1 MRIKQLI
8 LLLLPAVFATT
19 LPAQTIIDLNSGS
32 VRAKDIDDYRY
43 EKGLNERQ
51 KKDSLAY
58 IDHLTRAFNA
68 LHADS
73 LDEAERRFFQALKTR
88 PDAPGNYIIRYHL
101 GQIEMARGKFPAAIE
116 HFTNI
121 LKAHPATHSARY
133 NRAVCYYEMNSL
145 NAGPYDGEAFL
156 RKKYE
161 RNDDRIRLLV
171 LQAAVYTKNKR
182 HDMALRSL
190 EEILRLEPGNAAA
203 TLLMAGTLESLGQPQ
218 ASLEHLNA
226 FIAAHPDNPDGYIAR
241 AQLEVRLNMKEAA
254 RIDYDYAIRLRP
266 AEAALYAERA
276 KLLIELEAGGSA
288 RKDIERAL
296 DLGYPRMQLT
306 ELMKKI
312 KK

>member
-1 MRIKQLI
+1 M
-8 LLLLPAVFATT
+8 
-19 LPAQTIIDLNSGS
+19 
-32 VRAKDIDDYRY
+32 
-43 EKGLNERQ
+43 
-51 KKDSLAY
+51 
-58 IDHLTRAFNA
+58 
-68 LHADS
+68 
-73 LDEAERRFFQALKTR
+73 
-88 PDAPGNYIIRYHL
+88 
-101 GQIEMARGKFPAAIE
+101 
-116 HFTNI
+116 
-121 LKAHPATHSARY
+121 
-133 NRAVCYYEMNSL
+133 
-145 NAGPYDGEAFL
+145 
-156 RKKYE
+156 
-161 RNDDRIRLLV
+161 
-171 LQAAVYTKNKR
+171 
-182 HDMALRSL
+182 
-190 EEILRLEPGNAAA
+190 
-203 TLLMAGTLESLGQPQ
+203 GQPQ